1 MDKNDLRTQAEGGY
15 SPTLHVGGLILGA
28 AILAA
33 GLSFVAARPLVY
45 PPFISLLDRFAW
57 PRHVEAWRHAKVF
70 EYMPVVGAL
79 GMLVGAVLV
88 AASLAAPG
96 IVSRGVDAVRG
107 ALRTLSFAF
116 RRRIGAGKY
125 RFDPA
130 TLIPV
135 LVALGVPA
143 LAILL
148 GGYTWYLDE
157 DGVSETATV
166 IAYLVASP
174 LLVIA
179 AFRLR
184 KERRWWALIPYLLL
198 AAGAFVVAMEEISW
212 GQRLLGYSTP
222 EIVESRN
229 IQDEFNLHNIREFG
243 QWETRFLAVAAAVG
257 LLGVISSMRLR
268 DKGRFVP
275 WLERLLPPP
284 WLLTPLI
291 VLFLYT
297 AFPPRML
304 LTLNIENPTV
314 LWETFELLAALV
326 VMFYAGWALRRSHDT
341 GLPPERAGGA
351 PEA

>member
-1 MDKNDLRTQAEGGY
+1 MNTTGSRHT
-15 SPTLHVGGLILGA
+15 SPADRHTGGLILGA
-28 AILAA
+28 AIFAA

-45 PPFISLLDRFAW
+45 PPFIFLLDHFVW

-79 GMLVGAVLV
+79 GMLAGAVLV

-96 IVSRGVDAVRG
+96 IVARGVGVVRG

-116 RRRIGAGKY
+116 KRRIRAGEY

-135 LVALGVPA
+135 LVALAVPA
-143 LAILL
+143 LTIAL
-148 GGYTWYLDE
+148 GGYTWYLSE

-166 IAYLVASP
+166 VAYLVAAP

-198 AAGAFVVAMEEISW
+198 AAGAFVIAMEEISW
-212 GQRLLGYSTP
+212 GQRLLGYQTP

-229 IQDEFNLHNIREFG
+229 IQDEFNLHNIRVFSE
-243 QWETRFLAVAAAVG
+243 WETRFLATAAAVG
-257 LLGVISSMRLR
+257 LLGVVASMRLR
-268 DKGRFVP
+268 YKGRSVP

-284 WLLTPLI
+284 WLLAPLI

-297 AFPPRML
+297 AFPPRVL

-314 LWETFELLAALV
+314 LQETFELLAALV
-326 VMFYAGWALRRSHDT
+326 VMFYAGWALRAARQV
-341 GLPPERAGGA
+341 EQGA
-351 PEA
+351 EDDGS

>member
-1 MDKNDLRTQAEGGY
+1 MNTTSSRHAPLPDRHT
-15 SPTLHVGGLILGA
+15 GGLILGA
-28 AILAA
+28 AIFAA

-45 PPFISLLDRFAW
+45 PPFISLLDRFVW

-79 GMLVGAVLV
+79 GMFVGVALV
-88 AASLAAPG
+88 AAALFAPG
-96 IVSRGVDAVRG
+96 IVTRGVDAVRG

-116 RRRIGAGKY
+116 KRRIRAGEY

-143 LAILL
+143 LTIAL
-148 GGYTWYLDE
+148 GGYVWYLGE
-157 DGVSETATV
+157 DGVSETTTV
-166 IAYLVASP
+166 IAYLVASL

-198 AAGAFVVAMEEISW
+198 AAWAFVVAM
-212 GQRLLGYSTP
+212 
-222 EIVESRN
+222 ESRN

-243 QWETRFLAVAAAVG
+243 QWETRFLATAAAVG
-257 LLGVISSMRLR
+257 LLGVIASMRLR
-268 DKGRFVP
+268 DERRFIP

-284 WLLTPLI
+284 WLLVPLV

-297 AFPPRML
+297 AFPPRVL
-304 LTLNIENPTV
+304 LLLNIENPSI
-314 LWETFELLAALV
+314 LQETYEPLMALI
-326 VMFYAGWALRRSHDT
+326 VMFYAGWALRRSRDT
-341 GLPPERAGGA
+341 GPPPERAGGA

>member
-1 MDKNDLRTQAEGGY
+1 MNTTGSRHASLADRHT
-15 SPTLHVGGLILGA
+15 GGLILGA

-45 PPFISLLDRFAW
+45 PPFISLLDRFVW

-79 GMLVGAVLV
+79 GMLVGVALV

-96 IVSRGVDAVRG
+96 IVARGVDVVRG

-116 RRRIGAGKY
+116 KRRIRAGEY

-143 LAILL
+143 LAIALS
-148 GGYTWYLDE
+148 GYVWYLGE

-166 IAYLVASP
+166 IAYLVA
-174 LLVIA
+174 
-179 AFRLR
+179 
-184 KERRWWALIPYLLL
+184 LIPYLLL
-198 AAGAFVVAMEEISW
+198 AAGAFVIAMEEISW
-212 GQRLLGYSTP
+212 GQRLLGYQTP

-229 IQDEFNLHNIREFG
+229 IQDEFNLHNIRVFS
-243 QWETRFLAVAAAVG
+243 QWETRFLAIAAAVG
-257 LLGVISSMRLR
+257 LLGVIASMRLR
-268 DKGRFVP
+268 YKGRSVP

-284 WLLTPLI
+284 WLLAPLV

-297 AFPPRML
+297 AFPPRVL
-304 LTLNIENPTV
+304 LLLNIQNPSV
-314 LWETFELLAALV
+314 LQETYEPLAALV
-326 VMFYAGWALRRSHDT
+326 VMFYAGWVLRRASAA
-341 GLPPERAGGA
+341 GPPPERAEGA

>member
-1 MDKNDLRTQAEGGY
+1 MNTIGSRHASLADRHT
-15 SPTLHVGGLILGA
+15 GGLILGA
-28 AILAA
+28 AIFAA

-45 PPFISLLDRFAW
+45 PPFISLLDRFVW

-79 GMLVGAVLV
+79 GMFVGVALV
-88 AASLAAPG
+88 AAALFAPG
-96 IVSRGVDAVRG
+96 IVTRGVDAVRG

-116 RRRIGAGKY
+116 KRRIRAGEY

-143 LAILL
+143 LTIAL
-148 GGYTWYLDE
+148 GGYVWYLGE
-157 DGVSETATV
+157 DGVSETTTV
-166 IAYLVASP
+166 IAYLIGSL

-243 QWETRFLAVAAAVG
+243 QWETRFLATAAAVG
-257 LLGVISSMRLR
+257 LLGVIASMRLR
-268 DKGRFVP
+268 DKGRSVP

-284 WLLTPLI
+284 WLLAPLA
-291 VLFLYT
+291 VLFIYT
-297 AFPPRML
+297 AFPPRVL
-304 LTLNIENPTV
+304 LTLNIENPSV
-314 LWETFELLAALV
+314 LQETYEPLTALI
-326 VMFYAGWALRRSHDT
+326 VMFYAGWALRRSRDT
-341 GLPPERAGGA
+341 GPPPERAGGA